1 MDIVDRLRQT
11 EEETATI
18 GQKLVYLQVPVNPD
32 GPEGADEIERLRSR
46 LENPT
51 EEMLEAGRA
60 VNRLVAGNALGLA
73 CIAPDAAWR
82 VMADMILSRSE

>member
-1 MDIVDRLRQT
+1 MDIVERLRSWLNYDSNDYI
-11 EEETATI
+11 EPAIADI
-18 GQKLVYLQVPVNPD
+18 G
-32 GPEGADEIERLRSR
+32 EAADEIERLRSR

-60 VNRLVAGNALGLA
+60 ANRLVADNALGLA

-82 VMADMILSRSE
+82 VMANMILSRSE